1 MATISYPQ
9 TITQT
14 TGGKYA
20 VFNSLA
26 NLKNNTTG
34 KHAITK
40 LIKAKSSTPNRPS
53 TVSATNFKL
62 NLPTGARVTSIK
74 VEYRQQLDP
83 YNSKYPAINAPT
95 VSLLGVKGYSK
106 KGTAPNKTLTTRT
119 VTFKPSK
126 TTDFSVTKLN
136 SADFGVKINYPANT
150 NKNSGYLRLS
160 FIRITVNYKSP
171 AYTVGWSSNPKTPE
185 QDSTVSVNLKVSN
198 KNLCDYKP
206 TFTVTIPAGFTVKS
220 LPTNT
225 GTWTKINNRTYTFKP
240 NFTSKVGSVTAGL
253 VFDVNVSG
261 SLPVSATFE
270 AVESLTGANAG
281 LTLTVVEKS
290 EDTGSDS
297 DTKPDYKIGGDD
309 YLTRIEGIE
318 FQGTNFRILWT
329 DEQKEKYN
337 KHGQTE
343 VVVIDGVSYIKAGY
357 ISIMCTSDEDG
368 DLEYYGEELSCYS
381 SSDSVNLWDKPII
394 PHDNFNLTDEWYLQH
409 NYGAGVVVFKLKF
422 VEEVKYFNGSTGQED
437 TSKKETFYTDIGL
450 VYCNIRPHN
459 PTTPNMSILT
469 LTEEELNRLGDGEVY
484 TVQSYIKQNTTE
496 KYPRDWNKNFRL
508 GVCNTNITTTDDIFN
523 KAEYWSNNQAGFKE
537 YNNVEVEFT
546 YEQEYPLYFLITSDY
561 PEGSQSSNRISYT
574 EPCIIESDYY
584 NGNETNGNYPVP
596 ITNMI
601 PTDDAALSS
610 ITIPSYENS
619 TPIVI
624 YDLDIE
630 EDYAE
635 DTDTAIRGISV
646 EITIDDYS
654 DCVVTAQLKS
664 PTGSIGERSIV
675 LSEETLSED
684 NILTIGGIGDLWGF
698 TTKDLENL
706 YQFELILTTQNIL
719 TETDNTILKGNSQI
733 CFYTETYTEQQQY
746 CTINNEDIRYYGA
759 FITDIDIPHG
769 LETDTDYI
777 NIDGTDT
784 NDAYMQSIREKT
796 ITMELEIGDN
806 CNLKEATDTLRQ
818 LTQLLLTKRD
828 KYNRPIPKQIT
839 FSFMPDVYY
848 EYIIE
853 DSFDNP
859 IEISSYNVKIKL
871 TVPSG
876 TAYKTTSTVTN
887 TTGYVQGLAKVNPI
901 ISLKPTGNSIEV
913 TETVTEQKFTIHYP
927 ETETLDQIMVID
939 CENRRLYL
947 QNDEDSTE
955 RTDIT
960 KYVDFNSDWFYL
972 QDNYSFTSTNCYIRT
987 VEYTERW

>member
-9 TITQT
+9 TISQT

-40 LIKAKSSTPNRPS
+40 LIKAKSSSPNRPS

-95 VSLLGVKGYSK
+95 VSLLGVNGYSK

-185 QDSTVSVNLKVSN
+185 QDSTVSVNLKISN
-198 KNLCDYKP
+198 KNLTDYKP

-225 GTWTKINNRTYTFKP
+225 GTWTRVNNRTYTFKP

-253 VFDVNVSG
+253 VFDVSVSG

-290 EDTGSDS
+290 TDTGSEGDGEPDS
-297 DTKPDYKIGGDD
+297 QKADD
-309 YLTRIEGIE
+309 SITYL
-318 FQGTNFRILWT
+318 
-329 DEQKEKYN
+329 
-337 KHGQTE
+337 GQTVTAYINTE
-343 VVVIDGVSYIKAGY
+343 IPLILDLRKEYQEALDELSDLEDLVIDDVGISLNAGIYIRRDGSFSEGVWTGTATPEDYELNVCGVTLSIDYEYSDGADSLIKHL
-357 ISIMCTSDEDG
+357 D
-368 DLEYYGEELSCYS
+368 
-381 SSDSVNLWDKPII
+381 PIY
-394 PHDNFNLTDEWYLQH
+394 FNLIPKPESTLI
-409 NYGAGVVVFKLKF
+409 GVPSATIF
-422 VEEVKYFNGSTGQED
+422 
-437 TSKKETFYTDIGL
+437 
-450 VYCNIRPHN
+450 
-459 PTTPNMSILT
+459 T
-469 LTEEELNRLGDGEVY
+469 LSDEELNRLGDGDIY
-484 TVQSYIKQNTTE
+484 TVQSFLKDSRNGLWSIGK
-496 KYPRDWNKNFRL
+496 RARI
-508 GVCNTNITTTDDIFN
+508 GVYNNYSTNPSSEEIIEHAD
-523 KAEYWSNNQAGFKE
+523 YWSLNQAGLTT
-537 YNNVEVEFT
+537 YNNVECEFP
-546 YEQEYPLYFLITSDY
+546 YDKDYPLYIIITGDY
-561 PEGSQSSNRISYT
+561 KSFEDSEGNYYSTSNPSTVTFT

-601 PTDDAALSS
+601 PTDDTALSS

-654 DCVVTAQLKS
+654 DCVVTAQLKA

-675 LSEETLSED
+675 LTEETLSED

-746 CTINNEDIRYYGA
+746 CTINGEDIRYYGA
-759 FITDIDIPHG
+759 FIKDIDIPHG
-769 LETDTDYI
+769 LETDTNYI

-828 KYNRPIPKQIT
+828 KYNRPIPKQIS
-839 FSFMPDVYY
+839 FSFLPDVYY

>member
-20 VFNSLA
+20 IFNSLA

-62 NLPTGARVTSIK
+62 NLPTGARVTSVK
-74 VEYRQQLDP
+74 VEYRQQLDS

-160 FIRITVNYKSP
+160 FIRITVNYKPP

-198 KNLCDYKP
+198 KNFCDYKP
-206 TFTVTIPAGFTVKS
+206 TFTVTIPAGFTLKS
-220 LPTNT
+220 LPVNT
-225 GTWTKINNRTYTFKP
+225 GTWTKINSRTYTFKP

-290 EDTGSDS
+290 EDTGSEGDGEPDS
-297 DTKPDYKIGGDD
+297 QKADD
-309 YLTRIEGIE
+309 SITYL
-318 FQGTNFRILWT
+318 
-329 DEQKEKYN
+329 
-337 KHGQTE
+337 GQTVTAYINTE
-343 VVVIDGVSYIKAGY
+343 IPLILDLSKEYQEALDELSDLEDLVIDSANISLNEGLFIRREGSFSEGVWTGTATPEDYQLNVCGVTLFINYEYSDGANNLIKHL
-357 ISIMCTSDEDG
+357 D
-368 DLEYYGEELSCYS
+368 
-381 SSDSVNLWDKPII
+381 PIY
-394 PHDNFNLTDEWYLQH
+394 FNLIPEPESTLI
-409 NYGAGVVVFKLKF
+409 GVPSATIF
-422 VEEVKYFNGSTGQED
+422 
-437 TSKKETFYTDIGL
+437 
-450 VYCNIRPHN
+450 
-459 PTTPNMSILT
+459 T
-469 LTEEELNRLGDGEVY
+469 LSDEELNRLGDGDIY
-484 TVQSYIKQNTTE
+484 TVQSFLKDS
-496 KYPRDWNKNFRL
+496 RS
-508 GVCNTNITTTDDIFN
+508 GVWSIGKRARIGVYNNYSHNPSFEEIIEYAD
-523 KAEYWSNNQAGFKE
+523 YWSLNQGGLTT
-537 YNNVEVEFT
+537 YNNVEVEFP
-546 YEQEYPLYFLITSDY
+546 YDKDYPLYIIITGDYRSFYDSEGNFYSD
-561 PEGSQSSNRISYT
+561 PDTSEVTFT

-684 NILTIGGIGDLWGF
+684 NILTIGGVGDLWGF
-698 TTKDLENL
+698 NTQDLENL

-759 FITDIDIPHG
+759 FIKDIDIPHG

-871 TVPSG
+871 TIPSG